1 MRVISRFYHVLLV
14 VMTVL
19 VLANLVTM
27 NPASVGDRHHGCAS
41 ATAAERPSRPDD
53 ITDARLRCCLNMQW
67 CPLLPQ
73 LAFAIAPTTGDE
85 APDEYVAI
93 QNPLLLIWVIDPP
106 PKLLS

>member
-1 MRVISRFYHVLLV
+1 MLLV
-14 VMTVL
+14 AMAVL
-19 VLANLVTM
+19 VLANLAAM
-27 NPASVGDRHHGCAS
+27 NPISAGDRHNGCAS

-53 ITDARLRCCLNMQW
+53 ITDARLPCCLNMQC

-85 APDEYVAI
+85 APEEYVAV
-93 QNPLLLIWVIDPP
+93 QNTLLLIWVIDPP